1 MLQEIGISF
10 YSDDLDS
17 RIDMWVLTDIH
28 IFSFLFSSLK
38 NPIFFLLFSPPP
50 PTSKKKKKRKEKKNQ
65 NLTLLVTN
73 IMVSTF

>member
-50 PTSKKKKKRKEKKNQ
+50 PHLQKKEKKKRKEKSKLDITSN
-65 NLTLLVTN
+65 
-73 IMVSTF
+73 